1 MLEHVQ
7 REIWQK
13 ATDLLIP
20 VYAVTNKFPQDE
32 LQSQINQLRAA
43 AVGIVVSLAEG
54 LTCESELDLQKFWD
68 SSLRAARDCVTG
80 LQIADRLELC
90 PPQEAEELIRRAE
103 EIVQMLTGLMNQN
116 AQPASS

>member
-32 LQSQINQLRAA
+32 LQSQMNQLRAA

-68 SSLRAARDCVTG
+68 SSLRAAHDCVTG

-90 PPQEAEELIRRAE
+90 PPQQAEELIRRAE
-103 EIVQMLTGLMNQN
+103 EIAQMLSGLMNQH

>member
-13 ATDLLIP
+13 STDLLLP

-32 LQSQINQLRAA
+32 LQSQMNQLRAA
-43 AVGIVVSLAEG
+43 AVGIVVNLAEG

-68 SSLRAARDCVTG
+68 SSLRSARDCVAG
-80 LQIADRLELC
+80 LQIAIRLNIC
-90 PPQEAEELIRRAE
+90 PPQEAEELIHRAE
-103 EIVQMLTGLMNQN
+103 EIAQLLTGLKNQQ